1 MNPLYILWITT
12 RKAVAAIL
20 FLGFFLT
27 AGIGTVMAQKVLRV
41 GVAGLAHDH
50 VHNIMNQFKK
60 GQVVIV
66 GIAEGDQQLIQRYK
80 KSYSLPDSLFFSNL
94 TALLRHTKPDI
105 VLAFNPIFEHLKVVE
120 ICAPE
125 GIPVMVE
132 KPLATTVKD
141 ADKIAALSRQFHVAV
156 LTNYETTWY
165 NSNQQVNELV
175 NDRQEIGE
183 IRKMVVHDGHQG
195 PKEIGCS
202 PDFLSWLTDPVKNG
216 GGALMDFGCYGANL
230 MTWLMKGKAPIA
242 VTAITRHYKPYIYP
256 KVEDDA
262 TILLE
267 YPGATGLIEASWNWP
282 FGIKD
287 LEVFGATGYLHALNN
302 NTLQKRD
309 NKSYDS
315 VPIKPA
321 RYADNIPYLE
331 DFLSGKINTGQQSG
345 LQSGFPSDPQ
355 NDLSSLENN
364 LIVVRI
370 LEAATRSAREG
381 KRITL

>member
-1 MNPLYILWITT
+1 MNPLYILWISS
-12 RKAVAAIL
+12 RKTLNVL
-20 FLGFFLT
+20 VFLCFFLT
-27 AGIGTVMAQKVLRV
+27 GRISAVTAQKVLRV
-41 GVAGLAHDH
+41 GVAGLSHDH
-50 VHNIMNQFKK
+50 VHNVMNQYKK
-60 GQVVIV
+60 GQVIIV
-66 GIAEGDQQLIQRYK
+66 GIAEGDEQLIQRYK
-80 KSYSLPDSLFFSNL
+80 KSYALPDSLFFPNL
-94 TALLRHTKPDI
+94 TALLHHTKPDI
-105 VLAFNPIFEHLKVVE
+105 VLAYNAIAEHLKVVE
-120 ICAPE
+120 TCAPE

-141 ADKIAALSRQFHVAV
+141 ADRIAVLARQFHIAI

-165 NSNQQVNELV
+165 NSNQQIYELV
-175 NDRQEIGE
+175 NDKQELGE

-242 VTAITRHYKPYIYP
+242 VTAITRHYKPAVYP

-267 YPGATGLIEASWNWP
+267 YTGATGLIEASWNWP

-287 LEVFGATGYLHALNN
+287 LEVFGATGYLHALNGN
-302 NTLQKRD
+302 AVQRRD
-309 NKSYDS
+309 KMTYDS
-315 VPIKPA
+315 VTVKPA
-321 RYADNIPYLE
+321 RYNDNIPYLE
-331 DFLSGKINTGQQSG
+331 DFLSGRIKSGAQSG
-345 LQSGFPSDPQ
+345 SNPDPQ

-370 LEAATRSAREG
+370 LEAAKRSASEG
-381 KRITL
+381 KRIVL